1 MSRNWR
7 FLMTIRETEFP
18 LLTWPSAVGRSIDGQ
33 RAEPEGESADLVF
46 PADHSRSG
54 RQDRS
59 DVAQGL
65 VGGGEQTMSRAWRH
79 ILNGQGAGSVRL
91 YAGHLPGLGHRASG
105 VNLRPTRP
113 CIHRISG
120 AITGCPLHVRPYG

>member
-1 MSRNWR
+1 M
-7 FLMTIRETEFP
+7 
-18 LLTWPSAVGRSIDGQ
+18 GRSIDGQ

-79 ILNGQGAGSVRL
+79 ILNGQGAGVSASMLGTFLASV
-91 YAGHLPGLGHRASG
+91 
-105 VNLRPTRP
+105 
-113 CIHRISG
+113 I
-120 AITGCPLHVRPYG
+120 VRPAST